1 MHIAFLIKF
10 PVLKNIVD
18 MARYHASIFFEKQS
32 HLMLRQPNSIPIKL
46 NIKTDFP
53 ISRLKYHDIAQSQ
66 SLLLSS

>member
-1 MHIAFLIKF
+1 
-10 PVLKNIVD
+10 
-18 MARYHASIFFEKQS
+18 MARYHASIFFEKRS

-46 NIKTDFP
+46 NIKTDFL